1 MAFVLLMFGTVV
13 SAATGKDICTAGR
26 QMMTVGGRVFLAG
39 GNGLAEV
46 GGVSAA
52 CMSCHDGTVAS
63 AFNPFE
69 ASGRGT
75 AFGVAQRLGMTP
87 SAHPVNVVYPVND
100 RELTPRD
107 ELNPHLKLQ
116 AGRITCTTCH
126 RPMEN
131 GDVKLTLP
139 IRRSRLCFACHRK

>member
-1 MAFVLLMFGTVV
+1 MLLMFVTVV

-26 QMMTVGGRVFLAG
+26 QMLTVGGRVFLAG
-39 GNGLAEV
+39 GNGLTEV

-63 AFNPFE
+63 AFNPPE
-69 ASGRGT
+69 DSDGGT
-75 AFGVAQRLGMTP
+75 AFGVAERLRMTP
-87 SAHPVNVVYPVND
+87 SSHPVNIIYPVND
-100 RELTPRD
+100 RQLIPRD
-107 ELNPHLKLQ
+107 ELNPHLKLL

-126 RPMEN
+126 RPLKN
-131 GDVKLTLP
+131 GNVKLTLP